1 MRWYWSTMDPEYNV
15 TDVLTKRGSLEA
27 DTHGE
32 CTHVKTTVMLPQ
44 PRNCQERPSL
54 PVIDPP
60 LAHQGN
66 RALPTPQSCTSS
78 LQNFGISV
86 V

>member
-44 PRNCQERPSL
+44 PRNCHCQVFNFLKHGLSEL
-54 PVIDPP
+54 PH
-60 LAHQGN
+60 LGN
-66 RALPTPQSCTSS
+66 SFLLFSAFLLWP
-78 LQNFGISV
+78 
-86 V
+86 